1 MYRTFDPVATEY
13 TRRIAEEA
21 KAKEAERRARKA
33 AEEEERRREVA
44 GLSGLRSTTKCH
56 IVVEPLEQVH
66 LPVKAEQKVYELEA
80 PGSPT
85 SPASVSLE
93 SYHTATPSTAEI
105 DSEECQSHTDNDTV
119 RGLRADLGRERSRIQ
134 KLRQESRQA
143 KHEIANLSSQREAD
157 QRQYIQA
164 LRAQD
169 YEQAA
174 ELQTHL
180 EALHHQLETAWADR
194 RKLENN
200 LEEGRSREEVLRRQ
214 LRDARDEAQQL
225 EEQRGTERKPKSSRD
240 VKGSMTNKGKER
252 KAVRKISSKQDRQA
266 IRVEYAEYEIH
277 PKVAE
282 SACCA
287 VM

>member
-21 KAKEAERRARKA
+21 KAKEAERRAQKA

-44 GLSGLRSTTKCH
+44 GLSGLRSTKCH

-93 SYHTATPSTAEI
+93 SYHTATPSTDEI
-105 DSEECQSHTDNDTV
+105 DSETHQSHANDDTA
-119 RGLRADLGRERSRIQ
+119 RGLRADLGRERSRIE
-134 KLRQESRQA
+134 KLEQEIRQA
-143 KHEIANLSSQREAD
+143 KHEIASLSSQREAD

-164 LRAQD
+164 VRAQD
-169 YEQAA
+169 YEHAA

-225 EEQRGTERKPKSSRD
+225 EEQRGTERKLKSSRD
-240 VKGSMTNKGKER
+240 VKGSMSNKGKER

-282 SACCA
+282 TARCA